1 MFNLDLLAR
10 GLIIGGV
17 TLLLLGVIVWL
28 LNKIPG
34 IEQFPGTIRI
44 AGSGFTCII
53 PILASLLVSIVLTVV
68 LNVVIRLLNK

>member
-53 PILASLLVSIVLTVV
+53 PVLAAIILSIVLTIV
-68 LNVVIRLLNK
+68 LNVVIRLINK